1 MPDNAARNDLPRRG
15 FLQSMMAVPLAVST
29 VNAQEAPP
37 SRVRLE
43 PFDYSGVRLLP
54 SRFRDQYQATRD
66 FYLALPDDD
75 LVHGF
80 RVQAGLPA
88 PGKHLDGWCRAST
101 EGVFGQW
108 LSGMARMAKAAGDSA
123 MRDKAAKLMTAWAQ
137 CFEKT
142 GGVGGH
148 YSFDKTFCGL
158 LDLHLYTGNPDA
170 LPLLRRITAVAAKT
184 LHRARQ
190 LATPADPQAASGGNS
205 EWYTLSENQYRA
217 FLATG
222 DSVFRD
228 FGDIWRYEAYWSRF
242 QDTSAPAPRRVH
254 AYSHVNSFNGAP
266 LAYAVSGDER
276 YLRMARNA
284 YGFVRNTQMFAT
296 GGFGPGER
304 LVGYEGD
311 LGRALEMHA
320 DTAEIPCGSWAG
332 FKLSRYMLNYTGDAR
347 YGDWIERLVYNGI
360 GAALPM
366 AGNGETFYYA
376 DYHTGSGTRSYLW
389 DHWPCCSGTYIQ
401 AVADYPNLIYFRD
414 PSGLYINLFVPSEV
428 TWRQSGQPVKLT
440 QETKY
445 PESEE
450 IHWRIDTEIPVSA
463 SIRFRVPD
471 WADTATVEVNGA
483 AVSVDIRP
491 STWAAVSRTWHNGDR
506 IVIRVPMRLRAEAVD
521 KEHPDRVAILYGPV
535 VLVEDLRFNLGLQL
549 PPGRHRPE
557 DLARRL
563 RAESGDPLVF
573 QVVDPPGQAI
583 RSGRFYPYY
592 DSPPAIPY
600 RMYHDFT
607 RNELA

>member
-1 MPDNAARNDLPRRG
+1 
-15 FLQSMMAVPLAVST
+15 MMAVPLAVSA

-43 PFDYSGVRLLP
+43 AFDYSGVRLLP

-66 FYLALPDDD
+66 FYLALPDND

-88 PGKHLDGWCRAST
+88 PGNNLDGWCRTTT

-108 LSGMARMAKAAGDSA
+108 LSGMARMAKATDDTA

-142 GGVGGH
+142 GSVGGH
-148 YSFDKTFCGL
+148 YAFDKTFCGL
-158 LDLHLYTGNPDA
+158 LDLHLYTGNTDA

-190 LATPADPQAASGGNS
+190 LATPPDPQAAAGGNS

-222 DSVFRD
+222 DSAFRD
-228 FGDIWRYEAYWSRF
+228 FGDVWRYEAYWSRF
-242 QDTSAPAPRRVH
+242 LDTSAPTPHRVH
-254 AYSHVNSFNGAP
+254 GYSHVNSFNGTP

-284 YGFVRNTQMFAT
+284 YDFVRNTQMFAT

-332 FKLSRYMLNYTGDAR
+332 FKLSRYMLRYTGDAR

-366 AGNGETFYYA
+366 TGNGETFYYA

-440 QETKY
+440 QETNY

-450 IHWRIDTEIPVSA
+450 IHLRIDTGIPVST
-463 SIRFRVPD
+463 SLRFRVPD
-471 WADTATVEVNGA
+471 WANTATVQVNGA
-483 AVSVDIRP
+483 AVPVDIRP
-491 STWAAVSRTWHNGDR
+491 STWATVSRTWQSGDR
-506 IVIRVPMRLRAEAVD
+506 IVLRVPMRLRAEAVD

-549 PPGRHRPE
+549 PPGHHRPE
-557 DLARRL
+557 DLAARL
-563 RAESGDPLVF
+563 RAEANFPLGF

-592 DSPPAIPY
+592 DSPPGIPY

>member
-1 MPDNAARNDLPRRG
+1 
-15 FLQSMMAVPLAVST
+15 MMAVPLAASAADT
-29 VNAQEAPP
+29 RQTPS

-43 PFDYSGVRLLP
+43 AFDYSGVRLLP

-66 FYLALPDDD
+66 FYLALPNDD

-88 PGKHLDGWCRAST
+88 PGKHLDGWCRTTT

-108 LSGMARMAKAAGDSA
+108 LSGMARMAKATGDA
-123 MRDKAAKLMTAWAQ
+123 ALRDKAASLMTGWAQ

-142 GGVGGH
+142 GGVAGH

-170 LPLLRRITAVAAKT
+170 LPLLRRITAAAAKT

-222 DSVFRD
+222 DSAFRD
-228 FGDIWRYEAYWSRF
+228 FGDIWRYEAYWSTF
-242 QDTSAPAPRRVH
+242 LDTAAPAPRRVH
-254 AYSHVNSFNGAP
+254 AYSHVNSLNGAP

-284 YGFVRNTQMFAT
+284 YDFVRRTQMFAT

-332 FKLSRYMLNYTGDAR
+332 FKLSRHMLAYTGDAR
-347 YGDWIERLVYNGI
+347 YGDWIERLLYNGI

-401 AVADYPNLIYFRD
+401 AVSDYPNLIYFRD

-428 TWRQSGQPVKLT
+428 TWRQSGQLVRLT

-450 IHWRIDTEIPVSA
+450 IQLRIDTEIPVSA

-471 WADTATVEVNGA
+471 WANTATVEVNGA

-491 STWAAVSRTWHNGDR
+491 STWAAVSRTWRNGDR
-506 IVIRVPMRLRAEAVD
+506 ITIRVPMRLRAEAVD
-521 KEHPDRVAILYGPV
+521 KQHPDRVAILYGPV
-535 VLVEDLRFNLGLQL
+535 ALVEDLRFNLGLQL
-549 PPGRHRPE
+549 PPGHHAPE
-557 DLARRL
+557 DLAARL
-563 RAESGDPLVF
+563 RPEAGNPLGFEVA
-573 QVVDPPGQAI
+573 DPPGQAI

-592 DSPPAIPY
+592 DSPPGIPY